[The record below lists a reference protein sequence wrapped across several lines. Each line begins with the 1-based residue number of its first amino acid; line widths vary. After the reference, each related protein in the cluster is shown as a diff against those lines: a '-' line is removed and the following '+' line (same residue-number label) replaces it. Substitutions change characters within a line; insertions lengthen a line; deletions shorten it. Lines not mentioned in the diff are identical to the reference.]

1 MEPENHAKCL
11 LENTKFDPLSGELQ
25 VLNNGFKEFSALL
38 NSTGVE
44 CLIVGRNNFHANK
57 SAAGRAK
64 DLADLQALD
73 ELPEQE
79 ESERS
84 RPARRWHRLYFLP
97 VLA

>member
-11 LENTKFDPLSGELQ
+11 LENTKFDPLPGELQ
-25 VLNNGFKEFSALL
+25 VLNNDFKEFSALL

-44 CLIVGRNNFHANK
+44 CLIVGRNNFRANK

-73 ELPEQE
+73 ELPE
-79 ESERS
+79 
-84 RPARRWHRLYFLP
+84 
-97 VLA
+97 